1 MGSKGFRDFIQGLQ
15 SCQKPYRRCS
25 KVVCA
30 EGPRGRGSSANCP
43 TPSLSSLRCEQGTSQ
58 QASQAGRSESATDGH
73 GQGKTFR
80 PQRSEKQPESCR
92 ASMCNM
98 DAKRKHATQ
107 AHSLT
112 DKNLPFC
119 GLSASQ
125 CREMLT
131 GPQPAGGDGELPA
144 VVRKHIAEVWVS
156 PPTLH
161 SPAKGSSSSEAA
173 KAQRHS
179 GKRPPASPTTWRPR
193 PIALQA
199 CAMPCQ
205 KPQPGCCL
213 GPKPASARTSSGY
226 VWRLLRRAAPS
237 RARPGCTS
245 APGCGMCGS
254 PVRVTGLTMV
264 ASTACFQKLQAR

>member
-15 SCQKPYRRCS
+15 SCQKLYRRCS

-98 DAKRKHATQ
+98 DAKRRHATQ

-112 DKNLPFC
+112 DKTLSFSGP
-119 GLSASQ
+119 SASQ

-144 VVRKHIAEVWVS
+144 VVRKHIAEVWGL
-156 PPTLH
+156 PTHITL
-161 SPAKGSSSSEAA
+161 PGQGELQQRGCKGTLGSDRQQA
-173 KAQRHS
+173 
-179 GKRPPASPTTWRPR
+179 RPPGDPGRLPGRP
-193 PIALQA
+193 
-199 CAMPCQ
+199 
-205 KPQPGCCL
+205 
-213 GPKPASARTSSGY
+213 ARC
-226 VWRLLRRAAPS
+226 
-237 RARPGCTS
+237 RARS
-245 APGCGMCGS
+245 
-254 PVRVTGLTMV
+254 RN
-264 ASTACFQKLQAR
+264 